1 METTK
6 TTEIDRWRFNRNVT
20 VFSTTR
26 YGGYSEGEYGEF
38 NINPWVG
45 DNPDHVAMNR
55 QLLIRQLKLRDTSH
69 LILPHQVHGTAT
81 LQITRDFFDLNP
93 EVQAEKLE
101 GIDIVITDVPSVCI
115 GVSTADCTPV
125 ILYDIKH
132 HATAAVHAG
141 WRGMKARIVQKA
153 ARAMHS
159 AYGSKPEDMR
169 ALIGPCIHKY
179 NYQVGHDVWQQF
191 HDAGFDM
198 RQITTPCPST
208 SRNPIPPDRQEI
220 QDNPDCPKEQ
230 KYNLDICFGNMYQL
244 IDLGITSRRIVNTMR
259 NSYTDADRYF
269 SARRQ
274 GINCGRTYTGIIL

>member
-1 METTK
+1 METTR
-6 TTEIDRWRFNRNVT
+6 TTEIERWRFYRDVT
-20 VFSTTR
+20 VFNTTR
-26 YGGYSEGEYGEF
+26 HGGYSEGEYGEF

-55 QLLIRQLKLRDTSH
+55 QLLTRQLKLSDTSR

-81 LQITRDFFDLNP
+81 LQITRDFFELKP

-125 ILYDIKH
+125 ILYDTKH
-132 HATAAVHAG
+132 HAAAAVHAG

-153 ARAMHS
+153 TRDMHS
-159 AYGSKPEDMR
+159 AYGSEPIDMR
-169 ALIGPCIHKY
+169 ALIGPCIHNY

-198 RQITTPCPST
+198 RQITMPCSST
-208 SRNPIPPDRQEI
+208 SRNPIPLGRPDIQE
-220 QDNPDCPKEQ
+220 NLGCPEEQ
-230 KYNLDICFGNMYQL
+230 KYYLDICFGNMFQL
-244 IDLGITSRRIVNTMR
+244 IELGIKSRRIVHTMR
-259 NSYTDADRYF
+259 NSYTGADKYF